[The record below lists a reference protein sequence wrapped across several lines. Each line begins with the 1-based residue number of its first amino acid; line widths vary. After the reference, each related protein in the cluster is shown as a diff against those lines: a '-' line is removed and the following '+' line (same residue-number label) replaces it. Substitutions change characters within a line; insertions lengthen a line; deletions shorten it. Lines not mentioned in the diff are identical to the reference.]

1 MLCFNFFWLATEFLF
16 RSSSMSVYHVH
27 GDYVWQIADD
37 FRKLYYFLSLTVC
50 MPHIN
55 NATQDV
61 PIVRFRAV
69 RELFVKLTSSLGA
82 FPSSLGDSRIDENL
96 AIAFLVAK
104 ERLVW
109 ADLACSRLP
118 SYLGHQITKCQTDG
132 YFVAAILVK
141 TPYELGCILSLPC
154 IVR

>member
-1 MLCFNFFWLATEFLF
+1 
-16 RSSSMSVYHVH
+16 
-27 GDYVWQIADD
+27 
-37 FRKLYYFLSLTVC
+37 

-61 PIVRFRAV
+61 PIGRFRAV
-69 RELFVKLTSSLGA
+69 RDRFVKLKSCFEA
-82 FPSSLGDSRIDENL
+82 RPSSLGDSRIDENL
-96 AIAFLVAK
+96 AIAFLVVK

-118 SYLGHQITKCQTDG
+118 SYLGHKITKCQTDG

-141 TPYELGCILSLPC
+141 TPYELVCILSLPC
-154 IVR
+154 IVM